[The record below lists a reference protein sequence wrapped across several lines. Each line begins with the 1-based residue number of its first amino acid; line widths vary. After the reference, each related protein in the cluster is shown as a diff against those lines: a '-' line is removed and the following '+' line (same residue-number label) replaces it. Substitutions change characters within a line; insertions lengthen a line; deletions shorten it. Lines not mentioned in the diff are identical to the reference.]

1 MSDMPY
7 GCKGCRCWTDQ
18 SPAYGLESETWYPNA
33 MCPHHGLLADYTPER
48 KDTGVY
54 TVVQAWPTDEEED
67 ARTGDAYTHAP
78 GCQPSDCC
86 GDPAAHRRDLSTP
99 PDGPECPPG
108 VHSMFDPCP
117 GGCLNDD
124 DYTPSDGAKPCE
136 PWCGDRQYCTD
147 GCHLMTTEEERGV
160 FATVRRGISRL
171 VARAYWRF

>member
-1 MSDMPY
+1 MSMPY
-7 GCKGCRCWTDQ
+7 GCKGCRCWPDDV
-18 SPAYGLESETWYPNA
+18 PAHGTADETWYPNA

-54 TVVQAWPTDEEED
+54 TVVQPEPEPWPTDEEED

-86 GDPAAHRRDLSTP
+86 GDPAAHL
-99 PDGPECPPG
+99 
-108 VHSMFDPCP
+108 
-117 GGCLNDD
+117 
-124 DYTPSDGAKPCE
+124 YTPSDGTVPCE

-147 GCHLMTTEEERGV
+147 GCHLNTTEEERGV

-171 VARAYWRF
+171 VARAYWRY

>member
-54 TVVQAWPTDEEED
+54 TVVQPEGPCERHPGASTIAGRCAMCTCRPED
-67 ARTGDAYTHAP
+67 VGR
-78 GCQPSDCC
+78 
-86 GDPAAHRRDLSTP
+86 RRDLSTP
-99 PDGPECPPG
+99 LDGPECPPG
-108 VHSMFDPCP
+108 VHSMFDFCP
-117 GGCLNDD
+117 GGCLNED
-124 DYTPSDGAKPCE
+124 
-136 PWCGDRQYCTD
+136 
-147 GCHLMTTEEERGV
+147 TTEEERGV